1 MPHNKDSPPNTAKDT
16 ESAMGKSAE
25 LICVGTEL
33 LLGDILNSNAQY
45 LAQELAGLGIPHFFQ
60 TVVGDNPSRIQQV
73 VAMAC
78 ERSGL
83 ILFTGGLGPTPDDLT
98 IETLADFFDAPL
110 VERPEIVADIEAKFT
125 SRGRVMTPSNRKQA
139 LLPKGAEVLP
149 NRTGT
154 APGIIWE
161 PRPGLLIMTFPGVPS
176 EMKAMWQETS
186 VPYLKT
192 HGWVQ
197 DTIVSRMVRCWGIGE
212 SGMAERVSEYLNL
225 SNPTVAPYASHGE
238 AKLRI
243 SAKAPTI
250 AEAVALIHPVEQG
263 IRNLLGSDCYGVD
276 GDSLASVVGD
286 LLQQKQQT
294 VAVAESC
301 TGGGL
306 GQMFTAV
313 AGSSAYFLGGII
325 AYDNRI
331 KTNLL
336 KVDPTVLDQEGAV
349 SAIVAEHMAL
359 GVKAALQTDWA
370 LSITGIAGPGG
381 GSETKPVGLV
391 YIGLALPTGDVISQ
405 KYEFA
410 HFRGRDWVR
419 HLSACTALDLLRRHL
434 L

>member
-1 MPHNKDSPPNTAKDT
+1 
-16 ESAMGKSAE
+16 MGKSAE

-45 LAQELAGLGIPHFFQ
+45 LAQELAGLGIAHFFQ
-60 TVVGDNPSRIQQV
+60 TVVGDNPARIQQV

-78 ERSGL
+78 ERSNL

-98 IETLADFFDAPL
+98 IETLADFFGAPL
-110 VERPEIVADIEAKFT
+110 VEHPEILADIEAKFV

-139 LLPKGAEVLP
+139 LLPEGAEVLP

-186 VPYLKT
+186 VPYLKN

-197 DTIVSRMVRCWGIGE
+197 DTIVSRMLRCWGISE
-212 SGMAERVSEYLNL
+212 SGMAERVNNYLSL

-243 SAKAPTI
+243 SAKAPTV
-250 AEAVALIHPVEQG
+250 AEAEALITPVEQG
-263 IRNLLGSDCYGVD
+263 IRDLLGDDCYGID
-276 GDSLASVVGD
+276 GASLASVVGD
-286 LLQQKQQT
+286 LLQKKQQT
-294 VAVAESC
+294 VSVAESC

-306 GQMFTAV
+306 GQMLTTV
-313 AGSSAYFLGGII
+313 AGSSAYFWGGII
-325 AYDNRI
+325 AYDNRV

-336 KVDPTVLDQEGAV
+336 QVDPAVLETEGAV
-349 SAIVAEHMAL
+349 SAIVAQQMAL
-359 GVKAALQTDWA
+359 GAKAALQTDWA

-381 GSETKPVGLV
+381 GTDTKPVGLV
-391 YIGLALPTGDVISQ
+391 YIGLAFPTGEVISQ
-405 KYEFA
+405 RYEFA
-410 HFRGRDWVR
+410 AFRGRDWVR

>member
-1 MPHNKDSPPNTAKDT
+1 
-16 ESAMGKSAE
+16 MGKSAE

-45 LAQELAGLGIPHFFQ
+45 LAQELAGLGIAHFFQ
-60 TVVGDNPSRIQQV
+60 TVVGDNPARIQQV

-78 ERSGL
+78 ERSNL

-98 IETLADFFDAPL
+98 IETLADFFGTPL
-110 VERPEIVADIEAKFT
+110 VERPEIVADIEAKFV

-139 LLPKGAEVLP
+139 LLPAGADVLP

-154 APGIIWE
+154 APGVIWE

-186 VPYLKT
+186 VPYLKN

-197 DTIVSRMVRCWGIGE
+197 DTIVSRMVRCWGISE
-212 SGMAERVSEYLNL
+212 SGMAERVSDYLNL

-263 IRNLLGSDCYGVD
+263 IRALLGDDCYGVD

-286 LLQQKQQT
+286 FLQQKQQT
-294 VAVAESC
+294 LAVAESC

-306 GQMFTAV
+306 GHMLTTV
-313 AGSSAYFLGGII
+313 AGSSAYFWGGII

-336 KVDPTVLDQEGAV
+336 QVDPTVLETEGAV
-349 SAIVAEHMAL
+349 SAIVAEQMAL
-359 GVKAALQTDWA
+359 GAKSALQTDWA

-381 GSETKPVGLV
+381 GTDTKPVGLV
-391 YIGLALPTGDVISQ
+391 YIGLAFPTGEVIS
-405 KYEFA
+405 KRYEFA
-410 HFRGRDWVR
+410 AFRGRDWVR

>member
-1 MPHNKDSPPNTAKDT
+1 
-16 ESAMGKSAE
+16 
-25 LICVGTEL
+25 
-33 LLGDILNSNAQY
+33 
-45 LAQELAGLGIPHFFQ
+45 
-60 TVVGDNPSRIQQV
+60 
-73 VAMAC
+73 
-78 ERSGL
+78 
-83 ILFTGGLGPTPDDLT
+83 
-98 IETLADFFDAPL
+98 
-110 VERPEIVADIEAKFT
+110 
-125 SRGRVMTPSNRKQA
+125 MTPSNRKQA
-139 LLPKGAEVLP
+139 LLPAGAEVLP

-186 VPYLKT
+186 VPYLKA

-197 DTIVSRMVRCWGIGE
+197 DTIVSRMLRCWGISE
-212 SGMAERVSEYLNL
+212 SGMAERVSDYLNL
-225 SNPTVAPYASHGE
+225 SNPTVAPYASNGE

-243 SAKAPTI
+243 SAKASTVD
-250 AEAVALIHPVEQG
+250 EATALIHPIEQK
-263 IRNLLGSDCYGVD
+263 IRSLLGADCYGAD
-276 GDSLASVVGD
+276 SESLASVVGA

-313 AGSSAYFLGGII
+313 AGSSAYFWGGII
-325 AYDNRI
+325 AYDNPI

-336 KVDPTVLDQEGAV
+336 QVDPTVLETEGAV
-349 SAIVAEHMAL
+349 SAIVAEQMAL
-359 GVKAALQTDWA
+359 GAKAALQTDWA

-381 GSETKPVGLV
+381 GTDTKPVGLV
-391 YIGLALPTGDVISQ
+391 YIGLAMPDGNVLSR

>member
-1 MPHNKDSPPNTAKDT
+1 
-16 ESAMGKSAE
+16 MGKSAE

-45 LAQELAGLGIPHFFQ
+45 LAQELAGLGIAHFFQ
-60 TVVGDNPSRIQQV
+60 TVVGDNPARIQQV

-78 ERSGL
+78 ERSNL

-98 IETLADFFDAPL
+98 IETLADFFGAPL
-110 VERPEIVADIEAKFT
+110 VEHPEILADIEAKFV

-139 LLPKGAEVLP
+139 LLPEGAEVLP

-154 APGIIWE
+154 APGIIWQA
-161 PRPGLLIMTFPGVPS
+161 RPGLLIMTFPGVPS

-186 VPYLKT
+186 VPYLKN

-197 DTIVSRMVRCWGIGE
+197 DTIVSRMVRCWGISE
-212 SGMAERVSEYLNL
+212 SGMAERVSDYLAL

-243 SAKAPTI
+243 SAKAPSV
-250 AEAVALIHPVEQG
+250 AEAEALITPVEQG
-263 IRNLLGSDCYGVD
+263 IRDLLGDDCYGID
-276 GDSLASVVGD
+276 GDTLASVVGN

-294 VAVAESC
+294 VSVAESC

-306 GQMFTAV
+306 GQMLTTV
-313 AGSSAYFLGGII
+313 AGSSAYFWGGII

-336 KVDPTVLDQEGAV
+336 QVDPAVLETEGAV
-349 SAIVAEHMAL
+349 SAIVAEQMAL
-359 GVKAALQTDWA
+359 GAKAALNTDWA

-381 GSETKPVGLV
+381 GTDTKPVGLV
-391 YIGLALPTGDVISQ
+391 YIGLALPTGKVISQ

-410 HFRGRDWVR
+410 AFRGRDWVR

>member
-1 MPHNKDSPPNTAKDT
+1 
-16 ESAMGKSAE
+16 MGKSAE

-45 LAQELAGLGIPHFFQ
+45 LAQELADLGIAHFFQ
-60 TVVGDNPSRIQQV
+60 TVVGDNPNRIQQV

-78 ERSGL
+78 ERSNL

-139 LLPKGAEVLP
+139 LLPAGAEVLP

-186 VPYLKT
+186 VPYLKN

-197 DTIVSRMVRCWGIGE
+197 DTIVSRMLRCWGISE
-212 SGMAERVSEYLNL
+212 SGMAERVDEYLSL

-243 SAKAPTI
+243 SAKATTTAA
-250 AEAVALIHPVEQG
+250 AEALIHPVEQG
-263 IRNLLGSDCYGVD
+263 IRALLGADCYGAD
-276 GDSLASVVGD
+276 GESLASVVGA
-286 LLQQKQQT
+286 LLQQSQQT

-306 GQMFTAV
+306 GQMFTAI
-313 AGSSAYFLGGII
+313 AGSSAYFMGGII

-331 KTNLL
+331 KTSLL
-336 KVDPTVLDQEGAV
+336 KVDPAALETEGAV
-349 SAIVAEHMAL
+349 SAIVAEQMAL
-359 GVKAALQTDWA
+359 GAKAALQTDWA
-370 LSITGIAGPGG
+370 LSITGIAGPSGG
-381 GSETKPVGLV
+381 TDTKPVGLV
-391 YIGLALPTGDVISQ
+391 YIGLAMPSGEVIHR